1 MRVRIGRFYS
11 GAPEAIGVHA
21 ELDIPLLVESGA
33 FLQAASGY
41 GKTTLLVEVVEAT
54 HPHIQQ
60 IIIDPEGE
68 FSPLRANHDFVIAAA
83 RGGDALAH
91 PRTAGLLATR
101 LLETK
106 ASAILDIYDLKPR
119 DRHAFVREFIESLMN
134 AAKDLWHPVL
144 VILDE
149 AHLFCP
155 EKGFGESEATD
166 AVIDLAGRGRK
177 RGFRL
182 VAATQ
187 RIAKFNKNAA
197 AELHTKFIGYAG
209 IDMDVK
215 RAAFELGLQPRD
227 ALAQLRKLKPGE
239 FYAFGPALHVLEP
252 CLFRSELPQTKLPK
266 AGKRKLVSPP
276 KPTDKIRALLP
287 QLADLPR
294 EAEQKAKTEQ
304 ELRKDLAEAQRKLAD
319 ATRGMVSQDVLK
331 TEIAAAFQRGQ
342 ERAKAGKAVNYKGAH
357 KEAKVFVR
365 TVEQM
370 MGAAVV
376 ELERVLGAATH
387 EWKNTIHHRLH
398 TEGENAMETI
408 RQAAEAQVEISG
420 PPMGV
425 LTLDAKALQKS
436 MRASDHLKP
445 GPITIVP
452 KVPDVLE
459 AIRGDDQ
466 LPGPEKKVLTA
477 MAWMQAAT
485 GNEWVTQTAAAFM
498 AGYSPG
504 SSSFRNPR
512 SSLAAKGLIEYDSE
526 SRIKLTSTGGM
537 FAIHPKARPTA
548 NEIQAHVL
556 HLLDGP
562 ERKLLEKLLEEYP
575 AGMTQE
581 LHAIACN
588 YKPGSSS
595 YRNPRSKLAALDLLR
610 YSGSDVY
617 AEKWLFLE

>member
-83 RGGDALAH
+83 HGGDALAH
-91 PRTAGLLATR
+91 PRTAGLLSTR

-134 AAKDLWHPVL
+134 ASKDLWHPVL
-144 VILDE
+144 VFLDE

-209 IDMDVK
+209 IDQDVK

-227 ALAQLRKLKPGE
+227 ALQQLRKLKPGD

-252 CLFRSELPQTKLPK
+252 CLFKSEMPQTKLPK
-266 AGKRKLVSPP
+266 AGKRKLVAPP
-276 KPTDKIRALLP
+276 KPTDKIKALLP
-287 QLADLPR
+287 QLADIPR
-294 EAEQKAKTEQ
+294 EVEQKAKTEA
-304 ELRKDLAEAQRKLAD
+304 ELRKDLADVRLELEALKRKD
-319 ATRGMVSQDVLK
+319 AANAVMDK
-331 TEIAAAFQRGQ
+331 AFKQP
-342 ERAKAGKAVNYKGAH
+342 KKKVNYKAAH
-357 KEAKVFVR
+357 REAKEFLKGIE
-365 TVEQM
+365 TLMTE
-370 MGAAVV
+370 AVK
-376 ELERVLGAATH
+376 ELDATISTATH
-387 EWKNTIHHRLH
+387 EWRSTVYHRIH
-398 TEGENAMETI
+398 TSCENALETI
-408 RQAAEAQVEISG
+408 KKRMEEDDG
-420 PPMGV
+420 P
-425 LTLDAKALQKS
+425 ALQSIPHPKIVINHEL
-436 MRASDHLKP
+436 RENVKKY
-445 GPITIVP
+445 GPIMPSGGITG
-452 KVPDVLE
+452 E
-459 AIRGDDQ
+459 
-466 LPGPEKKVLTA
+466 LPGPEKKILTA
-477 MAWMQAAT
+477 IAWMQAAT
-485 GNEWVTQTAAAFM
+485 NDVWVTQTAAAFM
-498 AGYSPG
+498 SGYTPG

-526 SRIKLTSTGGM
+526 SKIKLTNTGGM
-537 FAIHPKARPTA
+537 MAMHPKARPTA
-548 NEIQAHVL
+548 NEIQAHVTG
-556 HLLDGP
+556 LLGGP
-562 ERKLLEKLLEEYP
+562 EKKLLEKLLEAYP

-581 LHAIACN
+581 LHAIACD

-595 YRNPRSKLAALDLLR
+595 YRNPRSRLAALDLLR
-610 YSGSDVY
+610 YSGDEVY